1 MKSAQSTLHI
11 WFRLFV
17 GLVFVASATVLFS
30 CEKYVTPNKVI
41 KKISVD
47 SWQITQFVFQDT
59 TITNEFMNVQ
69 FGFGED
75 GPIVVIGQQG
85 VSGNWSVGENKE
97 PTVLYISSFLQDP
110 FFKLNDDWTV
120 TTCSKSTIRLESE
133 NGSFTNQITLQ
144 KVES

>member
-1 MKSAQSTLHI
+1 MKSIQATLHF
-11 WFRLFV
+11 WFRLYV
-17 GLVFVASATVLFS
+17 GLAILGATTFLFS
-30 CEKYVTPNKVI
+30 CEKYVTPNKVT

-59 TITNEFMNVQ
+59 TITNEFQNVQ

-75 GPIVVIGQQG
+75 GPIVVFGQQG

-133 NGSFTNQITLQ
+133 NGSFTNKVTLE
-144 KVES
+144 KVEN